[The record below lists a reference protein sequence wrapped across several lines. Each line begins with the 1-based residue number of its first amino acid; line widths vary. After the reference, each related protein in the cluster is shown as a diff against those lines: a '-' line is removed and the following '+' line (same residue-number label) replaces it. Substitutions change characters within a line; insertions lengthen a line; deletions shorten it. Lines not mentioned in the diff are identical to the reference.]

1 MGVPAAAVGRGQIK
15 TLLVI
20 GMAFLAVSPVIG
32 QNASEEPSAV
42 GVPTVVD
49 ESSIVLGESSTAVG
63 AETGIAAFG
72 FWDLARMILV
82 LGCVVGII
90 YLVFYLLKKA
100 GNGRFSETEHISI
113 VGTQNLPGNRA
124 IYLVRVGSQVF
135 MVGAGGDSVTMLG
148 EITEKETVDSVILN
162 ASVQGD
168 APKRNFGE
176 LISGI
181 IKGNQDGTLNLMRQQ
196 RQRLERLRQ

>member
-1 MGVPAAAVGRGQIK
+1 MKA
-15 TLLVI
+15 LLVL
-20 GMAFLAVSPVIG
+20 GFTVLVVSPIIG
-32 QNASEEPSAV
+32 QESAPAESASVA
-42 GVPTVVD
+42 VD
-49 ESSIVLGESSTAVG
+49 ESSLIIGESVANDADAGS
-63 AETGIAAFG
+63 ISAFS
-72 FWDLARMILV
+72 FWDLMRMVLV

-100 GNGRFSETEHISI
+100 GNGKFAQSEQITV

-124 IYLVRVGSQVF
+124 IYLVRVGAQVF

-148 EITEKETVDSVILN
+148 EITDKETVDTMIL
-162 ASVQGD
+162 AAAAEFD
-168 APKRNFGE
+168 APRKNFGD
-176 LISGI
+176 LLSGI